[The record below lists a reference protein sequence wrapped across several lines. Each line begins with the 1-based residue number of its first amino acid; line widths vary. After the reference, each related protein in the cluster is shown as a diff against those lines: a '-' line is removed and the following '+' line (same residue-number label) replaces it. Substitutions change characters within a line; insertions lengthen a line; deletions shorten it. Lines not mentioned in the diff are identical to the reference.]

1 MLDKNPD
8 SWINRVLIS
17 TPTTGLVRMEWVNA
31 RYSQTIPTN
40 WSHVDVQNWMSPHI
54 PLGYQVADA
63 ENLSAKVVVEQKF
76 EWMLSLEHDNVL
88 PPEALVKMNQYMI
101 KGDVP
106 VVGGLY
112 FTKSLPPEPIL
123 YRGKGRGFFADW
135 RLGDKVWVDGLPWG
149 FTLIHGSLIRA
160 LWDESPEYIV
170 NGTTT
175 RRVFQA
181 PNQNVVD
188 PETGGWISNAG
199 TSDLQWCERVM
210 KDGIFEK
217 AGWPE
222 YQNKQYPF
230 LVDTSIFV
238 KHIDQDGRQ
247 WPDSLPKD
255 FLDRKKTWKEVMW
268 PTLTTLKLVSTK

>member
-1 MLDKNPD
+1 MNNQIRPLQNMLDKNPTK
-8 SWINRVLIS
+8 WTNRVMIS
-17 TPTTGLVRMEWVNA
+17 TPTTGLIRMEWANA

-40 WSHVDVQNWMSPHI
+40 WSHVDIQNWMSPHI

-63 ENLSAKVVVEQKF
+63 ENLSAKVCVEQDF
-76 EWMLSLEHDNVL
+76 EWFLSIEHDNVL
-88 PPEALVKMNQYMI
+88 PPEALIKMNQYMI

-112 FTKSLPPEPIL
+112 FTKSVPPEPIL
-123 YRGKGRGFFADW
+123 YRGKGMGFYADW
-135 RLGDKVWVDGLPWG
+135 KLGEKVWVSGLPWG
-149 FTLIHGSLIRA
+149 FTLIHGSLIKA
-160 LWDESPEYIV
+160 LWEESPEYVV
-170 NGTTT
+170 NGTLT

-181 PNQNVVD
+181 PNEAIRD
-188 PETGGWISNAG
+188 PETGGWLAEAG

-222 YQNKQYPF
+222 YQKKDYPF

-238 KHIDQDGRQ
+238 KHIDNNGTM
-247 WPDSLPKD
+247 WPLSLPED
-255 FLDRKKTWKEVMW
+255 FAKGKKTWKEVM
-268 PTLTTLKLVSTK
+268 